1 MKIIGFVTEYNPFH
15 KGHKLHLERS
25 KELSGAAYSVAVMS
39 GSFVQRGEP
48 ALLDKWTRAKMA
60 IDGGVDL
67 VIELPVIY
75 SVSTAELF
83 ALGGVKLLDSL
94 NCIDYLG
101 FGSEV
106 GHIAPLSNIADVLVN
121 ESSDFKEILRAN
133 LKSGLSYANSRSIAV
148 SSTLINDNYD
158 YERIIDKSNN
168 ILGIEYIKALKNLK
182 SSIEPITFKRIGS
195 DYNDLSVDVKIASAS
210 AIRNLILNNGFNK
223 SKNLLPQS
231 SYETIMNFYDE
242 NRNFNNLNNYMD
254 IISYILLKIDGE
266 SLLKYFDVEN
276 GLENR
281 IKNINLSDYN
291 VEDIITEIT
300 SKRIASSR
308 VRRLLVHLL
317 LDIKKDMIVKS
328 KNHNLGYVRILGSNQ
343 RGFDIINKIKD
354 SSTLEIINKFSE
366 INKITND
373 LDKTILDKEIL
384 ATNIYYYGLNKSLNS
399 TNYDFIKSPYIK
411 K

>member
-121 ESSDFKEILRAN
+121 ESSDFKKILRAN

-148 SSTLINDNYD
+148 SSTLINDDYD

-195 DYNDLSVDVKIASAS
+195 DYNDLSVDVEIASAS
-210 AIRNLILNNGFNK
+210 AIRNLILNDGFNK

-231 SYETIMNFYDE
+231 SYETIMDFYDE

-291 VEDIITEIT
+291 VEDIITKIT

-328 KNHNLGYVRILGSNQ
+328 KNHKLGYVRILGSNQ

-366 INKITND
+366 INKVTND